1 MPRYKIQKRVPN
13 PDLKYSN
20 ATVAKFVNHIM
31 MRGKKAAAR
40 KIVYEAFDIVKE
52 KTKKDPV
59 EVFERALEN
68 VAPMVEVR
76 SKRVGGGATY
86 QVPVQVKDHRKESL
100 ATRWIITAARLKKGK
115 PMRVKLAEE
124 LMAAYNREGSAYKKK
139 EDTHRMAEANRAFAH
154 FAW

>member
-13 PDLKYSN
+13 PDLRYGN
-20 ATVAKFVNHIM
+20 ATVAKFVNHVM

-40 KIVYEAFDIVKE
+40 KIVYGALDLVKE

-68 VAPMVEVR
+68 VAPMLEVR
-76 SKRVGGGATY
+76 SRRVGGATY
-86 QVPVQVKDHRKESL
+86 QVPIQVKEHRKESL
-100 ATRWIITAARLKKGK
+100 AARWIIGAARSKKGK
-115 PMRVKLAEE
+115 PMAEKLAEE
-124 LMAAYNREGSAYKKK
+124 LMAAYNREGVAFKKK